1 VADNEP
7 GPGARSRGP
16 CEHGTP
22 MTLLSSRAR
31 AASASAGAIGER
43 VIGAVC
49 CRSARAYLARRSAE
63 GADGG
68 APAAPEGTA
77 GEAPS
82 AAEGDGDVNSGG
94 ESEGAGAAG
103 VGDAGSTADN
113 AEVASCCRSARTCLA
128 RGSAEGADGGAPAAP
143 EGAAGE
149 APPAAE
155 GDGDVNRGGELED
168 AEAAGAG
175 DAGSTADNA
184 EVARAQETVE
194 DGAEDTGARGAAA
207 GDASDLRCSRRRT
220 ARAAAH
226 SAVRMEAASG
236 SSGEP

>member
-1 VADNEP
+1 
-7 GPGARSRGP
+7 
-16 CEHGTP
+16 

-68 APAAPEGTA
+68 TPAAPEGTA
-77 GEAPS
+77 GEAPP
-82 AAEGDGDVNSGG
+82 AAEGDGDVDSGG
-94 ESEGAGAAG
+94 ESEGAEAAG

-128 RGSAEGADGGAPAAP
+128 RGPAEGADGGAPAAP
-143 EGAAGE
+143 EGTAGE

-155 GDGDVNRGGELED
+155 GDGDVNSGGELEAAA
-168 AEAAGAG
+168 AEGDG

-184 EVARAQETVE
+184 EVARAQGTVE

-226 SAVRMEAASG
+226 SAVRKEAASG

>member
-1 VADNEP
+1 MADNEP

-82 AAEGDGDVNSGG
+82 AAEGDGNVSSGG

-103 VGDAGSTADN
+103 VGDAGPTADN
-113 AEVASCCRSARTCLA
+113 VEVASCCR
-128 RGSAEGADGGAPAAP
+128 
-143 EGAAGE
+143 
-149 APPAAE
+149 
-155 GDGDVNRGGELED
+155 
-168 AEAAGAG
+168 
-175 DAGSTADNA
+175 
-184 EVARAQETVE
+184 E
-194 DGAEDTGARGAAA
+194 DGAKDTGARGAAA

>member
-1 VADNEP
+1 
-7 GPGARSRGP
+7 
-16 CEHGTP
+16 

-77 GEAPS
+77 GEAPP

-94 ESEGAGAAG
+94 ELEAAAAAG

-113 AEVASCCRSARTCLA
+113 AEVA
-128 RGSAEGADGGAPAAP
+128 
-143 EGAAGE
+143 
-149 APPAAE
+149 
-155 GDGDVNRGGELED
+155 
-168 AEAAGAG
+168 
-175 DAGSTADNA
+175 
-184 EVARAQETVE
+184 RAQGTVE

-226 SAVRMEAASG
+226 SAVRKEAASG